1 MANRAEDFS
10 VFIRNMRLNMN
21 MSQEDLAKELGVS
34 FATINRWETGKNKPS
49 RMAVATLEKF
59 CLQHGLND
67 LLQGG
72 NELK

>member
-1 MANRAEDFS
+1 MTNWAGNFS
-10 VFIRNMRLNMN
+10 VFIRNIRLRMN
-21 MSQEDLAKELGVS
+21 MSQEDFARELGVS

-59 CLQHGLND
+59 CIQNGLND

-72 NELK
+72 NEEK